1 MHLNSAASLSSLVQ
15 NKRHQM
21 KLSQA
26 ELADKVGVSRL
37 WINQVEKGKESINF
51 SLVLRLLKTLDLSLK
66 TVDITPA
73 KEELNAV
80 FDNF

>member
-1 MHLNSAASLSSLVQ
+1 MHLNSAASLGSLVQ